1 MSGDDFVERVGD
13 MLTITFDALSGER
26 RVTVSGD
33 VVTID
38 DVLKLVEDAMR
49 GAGFNVPH
57 ESLRL
62 VKEGDHE

>member
-33 VVTID
+33 VVTIGD
-38 DVLKLVEDAMR
+38 ALKLIEDAMR
-49 GAGFNVPH
+49 GAGFTVPF
-57 ESLRL
+57 ESLRV
-62 VKEGDHE
+62 VKEGE